1 MPLQKFFS
9 IYHYKSHFKKLI
21 DLERKAQMREHL
33 EEIKRL
39 SGKERERRGRAVL
52 NLRAKYLG
60 VGVGGMH
67 LVRYTREDMPET
79 EISVGDVVLVS
90 SGRPTGREVQG
101 TVYEKG
107 KSFITVAFSEKPPRY
122 ALGKRVRIDLFS
134 NEITFRRM
142 EEALEMVEK
151 HPLEDILLQGR
162 C

>member
-1 MPLQKFFS
+1 
-9 IYHYKSHFKKLI
+9 
-21 DLERKAQMREHL
+21 MRARY
-33 EEIKRL
+33 I
-39 SGKERERRGRAVL
+39 
-52 NLRAKYLG
+52 G

-107 KSFITVAFSEKPPRY
+107 KTFITVAFSEKPPPY
-122 ALGKRVRIDLFS
+122 ALGRRVRIDLFS
-134 NEITFRRM
+134 NETTFRRM
-142 EEALEMVEK
+142 EEALELLDG
-151 HPLEDILLQGR
+151 HPLLDILLGER